1 MINKY
6 ANGIRGGRFR
16 KPLAA
21 AALAFSSSL
30 TEDERLI
37 PYDLACSEAHVRMLA
52 RQGIISADDR
62 RRLQAGLRQI
72 KNEYQRGSFHLRSKY
87 EDVHMNIEAR
97 LQKLLGPTAA
107 ALHTGRSRNDLIAA
121 DLRLYLRTAVIDLM
135 ARVTELQT
143 ALLAA
148 EPGQKIIIPAF
159 THLRPAQPVS
169 YIFYRLGWFWKFR
182 RDFEALEQ
190 LLPVINVSPLGAGA
204 LAGTTHGIDPEYIAR
219 RLRFDQVFTNSQDAV
234 SDRDFML
241 ETAFRITQIMIH
253 ISQFAEDLII
263 YSLPEVGF
271 FELDEAYTTGSSIM
285 PQKKNPDICEL
296 LRGRTAS
303 AAGVL
308 SGLTA
313 LLKGLPGGYNR
324 DLQEMKAPLFRLIDD
339 VNASLTVATGMAVT
353 TRVTDKWRGWSKTPS
368 YAGCTELVDHL
379 VRRGWRFR
387 AAYHQVA
394 ACVRD
399 SREQIDE
406 FINLSRQRLKI
417 PAEDIKKILR
427 PDNSVRTKL
436 SPGGTGHRS
445 VCLQLNRGRVLIAA
459 QKKLISKLRR
469 KYRLA

>member
-1 MINKY
+1 M
-6 ANGIRGGRFR
+6 
-16 KPLAA
+16 
-21 AALAFSSSL
+21 AFSSSSV
-30 TEDERLI
+30 EDERLI

-52 RQGIISADDR
+52 RQGIILAADR
-62 RRLQAGLRQI
+62 RRLQRGLRQI
-72 KNEYQRGSFHLRSKY
+72 RHEYQRGSFRLRPEY

-97 LQKLLGPTAA
+97 LQQLLGPTAA
-107 ALHTGRSRNDLIAA
+107 LLHTGRSRNDLIAA
-121 DLRLYLRTAVIDLM
+121 DLRLYLRTTVIDLM
-135 ARVTELQT
+135 AKITDLQT
-143 ALLAA
+143 AMLAA
-148 EPGQKIIIPAF
+148 DHGQEIIIPAF

-169 YIFYRLGWFWKFR
+169 YVFYRLGWFWKFR
-182 RDFEALEQ
+182 RDFEALER

-204 LAGTTHGIDPEYIAR
+204 LAGTTHPIDPAYTAR
-219 RLRFDQVFTNSQDAV
+219 GLHFDQVFINSQDAV

-241 ETAFRITQIMIH
+241 ETAFRLTQIMIH
-253 ISQFAEDLII
+253 LSQFAEDLII

-296 LRGRTAS
+296 LRGRAAS

-324 DLQEMKAPLFRLIDD
+324 DLQEMKTPLFRLIDD
-339 VNASLTVATGMAVT
+339 VNASLTVATGMAAT
-353 TRVTDKWRGWSKTPS
+353 TRVTNKWRWWSKKPS
-368 YAGCTELVDHL
+368 FAGCTELVDHL
-379 VRRGWRFR
+379 VRHGWRFR

-399 SREQIDE
+399 CREQIDE
-406 FINLSRQRLKI
+406 FINLGQRRLKI
-417 PAEDIKKILR
+417 SAEEIKKILQ
-427 PDNSVRTKL
+427 PENSVQTKL

-445 VCLQLNRGRVLIAA
+445 VRLQLERGRGLITA
-459 QKKLISKLRR
+459 QKKLISRLRR